1 MKGNCLTVSVRRR
14 KTVLMD
20 GTELSQEMMWG
31 GENLKRATEAGD
43 FIESLVKEMKVLADE
58 IDSFLEVSPDIIM
71 ICCPAKNYLFYC
83 QKNSN
88 GFTS

>member
-43 FIESLVKEMKVLADE
+43 FIESLVKV
-58 IDSFLEVSPDIIM
+58 PD
-71 ICCPAKNYLFYC
+71 A
-83 QKNSN
+83 S
-88 GFTS
+88 SR